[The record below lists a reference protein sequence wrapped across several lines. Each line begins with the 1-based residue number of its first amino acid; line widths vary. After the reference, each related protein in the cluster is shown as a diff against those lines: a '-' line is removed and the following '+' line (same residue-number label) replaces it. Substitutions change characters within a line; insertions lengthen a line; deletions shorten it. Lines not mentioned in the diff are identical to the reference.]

1 MVNSMDELIKV
12 NENTMTVSARKLH
25 EALGIAK
32 RFSVWFETNSQGFI
46 EGEDYTS
53 VLVGTEVQNNGG
65 IQIRE
70 LQDYECSL
78 DMAKHICLM
87 SHTGRSR
94 QYRQYLIEVE
104 KKWNSP
110 EYVMARA
117 LKMANSQI
125 DALEAD
131 KLLLTEKVEE
141 LTPKADFFDAVASS
155 KDAISVSDTAKLLKT
170 GQNRLFRYLRD
181 KKILMRDNRP
191 YQKYM
196 DAGYFRLIEQ
206 KYNKP
211 DGETGI
217 GFKTLVTQKGV
228 DFIRRQI

>member
-1 MVNSMDELIKV
+1 MANSMDELIKV
-12 NENTMTVSARKLH
+12 NEDTMTVSARRLH

-32 RFSVWFETNSQGFI
+32 RFSVWFETNSQGFV
-46 EGEDYTS
+46 EGEDYS
-53 VLVGTEVQNNGG
+53 AAYLEVRGNQYGSSKTV
-65 IQIRE
+65 
-70 LQDYECSL
+70 QDYECSL

-94 QYRQYLIEVE
+94 QYRQYLIEIE

-131 KLLLTEKVEE
+131 KLLLTERVKA
-141 LTPKADFFDAVASS
+141 LTPKAEFFDAVASS
-155 KDAISVSDTAKLLKT
+155 NDAISVSDTAKMLGT
-170 GQNRLFRYLRD
+170 GQNRLFRSLRD

-206 KYNKP
+206 KYDRP
-211 DGETGI
+211 GGETGI

-228 DFIRRQI
+228 DFIRRQICV